1 MTVPLEIPLIQV
13 AGIRDRAEAEL
24 LQECGIRYLGFP
36 LRLPVNRADLTEPAA
51 ANIIRS
57 LQPPARGVLITYLN
71 EAGAI
76 ADFCRTLGART
87 LQLHGDIPSGEL
99 ERLRELDPALTVI
112 KSLVV
117 GLHPASVL
125 ERLAVELAPLV
136 DGFITDSYVAE
147 TGASGATGRT
157 HDWAVSRRLV
167 ELSPRPVILAGGLT
181 PANVRQAIAAVRPA
195 GVDVHTGVEDAS
207 GRKDRSKVL
216 VFVAE
221 SRAGFAQIGDGRR
234 MSTR

>member
-1 MTVPLEIPLIQV
+1 MSIPLEIPLIQV
-13 AGIRDRAEAEL
+13 AGICDRAEAEL

-36 LRLPVNRADLTEPAA
+36 FRLPVNRADLTEADAA
-51 ANIIRS
+51 DIIRS

-76 ADFCRTLGART
+76 DDFCRALGARIV
-87 LQLHGDIPSGEL
+87 QLHGDISRAEL
-99 ERLRELDPALTVI
+99 ERLHELDPPLTII

-117 GLHPASVL
+117 GRHPASVL

-136 DGFITDSYVAE
+136 DGFITDTYAPE

-157 HDWAVSRRLV
+157 HDWALSQRLV
-167 ELSPRPVILAGGLT
+167 QLSPKPVILAGGLT
-181 PANVRQAIAAVRPA
+181 PANVRQAIATVRPA

-207 GRKDRSKVL
+207 GRKDRGKVL
-216 VFVAE
+216 AFVAE
-221 SRAGFAQIGDGRR
+221 SRAGFL
-234 MSTR
+234 